1 MPGKEFVFYLTDN
14 GEQLE
19 PFILEDV
26 TETKQYYR
34 KLNLV
39 EQPLQKTLKGKDSS
53 SSMDILSLMPPWVFK
68 KIMLGK
74 QSEMQARSQ
83 ERELRV

>member
-1 MPGKEFVFYLTDN
+1 MPGKEFVSYLIDN
-14 GEQLE
+14 DEQLE

-39 EQPLQKTLKGKDSS
+39 DQPLQKTLKGKDST
-53 SSMDILSLMPPWVFK
+53 SSMDILSLMPP
-68 KIMLGK
+68 
-74 QSEMQARSQ
+74 
-83 ERELRV
+83 

>member
-1 MPGKEFVFYLTDN
+1 MPGKEFVFYLIDN

-26 TETKQYYR
+26 TGTKQYYR

-68 KIMLGK
+68 KIMLRK
-74 QSEMQARSQ
+74 QSEMQAWSQ

>member
-1 MPGKEFVFYLTDN
+1 MPGKEFVSYLVDN
-14 GEQLE
+14 DEQLE

-39 EQPLQKTLKGKDSS
+39 DQPLQKTLKGKDST
-53 SSMDILSLMPPWVFK
+53 SSMDILSLMPP
-68 KIMLGK
+68 
-74 QSEMQARSQ
+74 
-83 ERELRV
+83 

>member
-1 MPGKEFVFYLTDN
+1 MPGKESVFYLIDN

-34 KLNLV
+34 KLNLL
-39 EQPLQKTLKGKDSS
+39 EQPLQKTLEGKDSS

-68 KIMLGK
+68 KIMLRK
-74 QSEMQARSQ
+74 
-83 ERELRV
+83 